1 LTFQCHRCNE
11 DAGLSEAIENSIP
24 PSLDLF
30 EEDLYLTMLGDI
42 ITHTSRLWRSPEE
55 LTQISIIDDGFSE
68 MLKWRSDGS
77 AEKAAFPIVLPLSV
91 DSFDLVLI
99 RSCKAMR
106 ILFCLSYVSP
116 DILRKIKQILK
127 ISGATEV
134 IVVTSLS
141 PDAFKVLVD
150 ASKVQLQ
157 FLQGTELESS
167 GDRSYDWLRQFL
179 KPECNDVVYYPV
191 HSFPLLSPT
200 GKPSSGALGATQCE
214 LINITSPACRDLI
227 PLTLHSL
234 DMWNTNTQIQ
244 HITDL
249 PAADIPLRDSSK
261 LKGFV
266 HELAG
271 TLLFDLGLDPSAS
284 IFALGYTSSLIGRNL
299 QQLLGG
305 ISKTR
310 SSLLKTKR
318 VQTSC
323 EGTETLLP
331 ASITATVHSL
341 TTQTPAAEPLIE
353 NLFMPRPAS
362 NSLFPLPPKSTG
374 PTQRDPT
381 AAEGSKYA
389 SVTSSL
395 DPLQTA
401 SLLLIDRTQDLST
414 PTTHSGEASKE
425 PNAPTPPL
433 AHRILCTL
441 SRGHQSNKDTVTY
454 DICPLPPFNSPEAS
468 AAVAVSSNSSSSSSI
483 RGAEKAFE
491 SDVDRLY
498 DPFPAVS
505 ALSLQLSMSLCL
517 PLSNMPL
524 SSSTANATSSRT
536 LGANSEHIGVDDEI
550 RQLRHAL
557 FAGTEEEGRQLLCAA
572 LSSRIKLFNGV
583 VPASKRGRGL
593 GAEVLALVQALSA
606 SPGQGGAGGSKW
618 GGAVSPV
625 SVSGGDS
632 TELSPEPS
640 QTPLISTLGFTPA
653 TCLSTQVCNT
663 CIAVNFSFPYS
674 LHSSTTISPHAVM
687 GRTLHF
693 FFTLCMSW
701 RVTSWSPSL

>member
-1 LTFQCHRCNE
+1 
-11 DAGLSEAIENSIP
+11 
-24 PSLDLF
+24 
-30 EEDLYLTMLGDI
+30 MLGDI
-42 ITHTSRLWRSPEE
+42 ITHINHLWRSAKE
-55 LTQISIIDDGFSE
+55 LTQITIIDDGFSE
-68 MLKWRSDGS
+68 MLKWRSDAS
-77 AEKAAFPIVLPLSV
+77 NDKVAFPTVLPLSV

-99 RSCKAMR
+99 RSCNAKR
-106 ILFCLSYVSP
+106 ILFCISFVSP
-116 DILRKIKQILK
+116 DILRKLKQILK

-134 IVVTSLS
+134 IVVMSLS

-157 FLQGTELESS
+157 FLQGSEIESS
-167 GDRSYDWLRQFL
+167 IDRSYDWLRQFL
-179 KPECNDVVYYPV
+179 KPECNEVVYYPV
-191 HSFPLLSPT
+191 HSFPLLSPM
-200 GKPSSGALGATQCE
+200 KSSKLQPLSAERSVTQCE
-214 LINITSPACRDLI
+214 LLNITSPACRDLN
-227 PLTLHSL
+227 PLTLHGL
-234 DMWNTNTQIQ
+234 DMWNTSTQIH
-244 HITDL
+244 HITDV

-323 EGTETLLP
+323 DGTETLLP
-331 ASITATVHSL
+331 VSITATVHSV
-341 TTQTPAAEPLIE
+341 TTNTPAAEPVIE
-353 NLFMPRPAS
+353 NLFMPKPAS
-362 NSLFPLPPKSTG
+362 NSLFPLPPKSLG
-374 PTQRDPT
+374 PTPRDPSG
-381 AAEGSKYA
+381 AEGSKYA
-389 SVTSSL
+389 SVNSSL
-395 DPLQTA
+395 DALQTA

-425 PNAPTPPL
+425 PNTATPPL

-441 SRGHQSNKDTVTY
+441 SRGRQSNKDTFTY
-454 DICPLPPFNSPEAS
+454 DIRPLPPFNSPDAS
-468 AAVAVSSNSSSSSSI
+468 AAAAAAVSSSSSSSSSSSI

-498 DPFPAVS
+498 KPFPAVS

-517 PLSNMPL
+517 PLSNVPP
-524 SSSTANATSSRT
+524 SSSTANAPSSRT
-536 LGANSEHIGVDDEI
+536 LGANSDHTDLDDEI
-550 RQLRHAL
+550 GQLRHAL

-593 GAEVLALVQALSA
+593 GAEVLALVQALIA
-606 SPGQGGAGGSKW
+606 SPGQQGFAGGSKW

-625 SVSGGDS
+625 SVSGGDR
-632 TELSPEPS
+632 TELSSEPS
-640 QTPLISTLGFTPA
+640 STLGFTPA
-653 TCLSTQVCNT
+653 TCLSTQVRST
-663 CIAVNFSFPYS
+663 SIRIIFFPYTVS
-674 LHSSTTISPHAVM
+674 CSM
-687 GRTLHF
+687 TLLP
-693 FFTLCMSW
+693 LCCLS
-701 RVTSWSPSL
+701 

>member
-1 LTFQCHRCNE
+1 
-11 DAGLSEAIENSIP
+11 
-24 PSLDLF
+24 
-30 EEDLYLTMLGDI
+30 MLGDI
-42 ITHTSRLWRSPEE
+42 ITHTSHLWRSPEE
-55 LTQISIIDDGFSE
+55 LTQITIIDDGFSE

-77 AEKAAFPIVLPLSV
+77 TEKAAFPTVLPLSV

-99 RSCKAMR
+99 RSCMAKR

-116 DILRKIKQILK
+116 DILRKLKQILK

-141 PDAFKVLVD
+141 PDAFKVVVD

-157 FLQGTELESS
+157 FLQGPEIESS
-167 GDRSYDWLRQFL
+167 VDRSYGWLRQFL

-191 HSFPLLSPT
+191 HSFPLLS
-200 GKPSSGALGATQCE
+200 KLQPSSGALGVTQCE
-214 LINITSPACRDLI
+214 LLNITSPACRDLN

-249 PAADIPLRDSSK
+249 PAADIPLMDSSK

-284 IFALGYTSSLIGRNL
+284 IFALGYTSSLIGRTL

-310 SSLLKTKR
+310 SSLLKTRR

-323 EGTETLLP
+323 DGTETLLP
-331 ASITATVHSL
+331 ALITTIVHSITTH
-341 TTQTPAAEPLIE
+341 TPTAEPIIE

-395 DPLQTA
+395 DALQTA

-425 PNAPTPPL
+425 PNTPTPPL

-441 SRGHQSNKDTVTY
+441 SRGHQSNKDTFTY
-454 DICPLPPFNSPEAS
+454 DICPLPPYNSPEAS
-468 AAVAVSSNSSSSSSI
+468 AAIAVSSSSSSSSSI
-483 RGAEKAFE
+483 RGAEKAWE

-498 DPFPAVS
+498 KPFPAVS

-517 PLSNMPL
+517 PLPNMPP
-524 SSSTANATSSRT
+524 SSYTAPSSRT
-536 LGANSEHIGVDDEI
+536 LGADSEHTGLYDEI
-550 RQLRHAL
+550 GQLRHAL

-572 LSSRIKLFNGV
+572 LSSRIKIFNGV

-625 SVSGGDS
+625 SVSEGDS
-632 TELSPEPS
+632 TELSSELS

-653 TCLSTQVCNT
+653 TCLSTQVRNICV
-663 CIAVNFSFPYS
+663 IVFFSFPYS
-674 LHSSTTISPHAVM
+674 PHCSTALSPRAVM
-687 GRTLHF
+687 GHPHHF
-693 FFTLCMSW
+693 TFS
-701 RVTSWSPSL
+701 SLVS